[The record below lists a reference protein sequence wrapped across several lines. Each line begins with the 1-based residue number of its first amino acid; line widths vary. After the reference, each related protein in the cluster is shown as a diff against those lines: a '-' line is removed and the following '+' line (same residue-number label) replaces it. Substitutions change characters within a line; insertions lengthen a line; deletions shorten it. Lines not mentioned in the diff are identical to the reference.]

1 LKKVIGRII
10 EILNILYDMQE
21 IFTTDFL
28 SDIAT
33 IEAVLIGISIPITL
47 HVVTWVADKYEDQE
61 IVKFFIKEFL
71 YQIQYPLFLINIVLA
86 ILLRFLNIK
95 NCFIL
100 WFIFLW
106 FVINTI
112 VFYKFIKLVEKYVV
126 NTDKVI
132 LAKIKNYVQDFLKK

>member
-112 VFYKFIKLVEKYVV
+112 VFYKYR
-126 NTDKVI
+126 
-132 LAKIKNYVQDFLKK
+132 

>member
-1 LKKVIGRII
+1 MKKVIGRII